1 LTKYK
6 NIMLIAKKNESIVKS
21 ILWSLLERYLPNII
35 QIISTI
41 IIARLITPQEFGEVA
56 LITVFIQI
64 ASLIIASGFAETLI
78 QRVKNTNTLYSTVF
92 YLNLLF
98 SVLLYCILFLLSKHI
113 AIFYEINRLESLT
126 KLVGLNIILY
136 SFTYIQRVF
145 YVIDGNFKTP
155 AFVVLISALFGS
167 ITGILLAFKGY
178 GVWSLVYQTLLINFI
193 QVIIFWTINFW
204 RPNFVFSTKELILI
218 LPNSS
223 KILFNNI
230 IQVLYDNLYT
240 LVIGK
245 AFSSKTLGFYNRIQT
260 LVFFTTT
267 NFMYAIET
275 VFYPILCKKNDNIN
289 KIKESYEILL
299 RISTYISFPVL
310 VVLISLGEPLITIIL
325 SSKWI
330 PSLQILK
337 LISTAYL
344 FIPIIYINNSFLK
357 ILNRSDL
364 LLISGFLKKGIGILI
379 LFITIRF
386 GFEVVM
392 YGLILYSFIDF
403 IISIIVT
410 QLLLNIT
417 YIKQLGFILNNFIL
431 NIGLFFILNYT
442 KNLFNNVYL
451 EVFGS
456 ISIGLCFYI
465 AIPILLNLKE
475 FIFFKLVL
483 NKQ

>member
-1 LTKYK
+1 
-6 NIMLIAKKNESIVKS
+6 MLKENKIESIVKS
-21 ILWSLLERYLPNII
+21 MLWSILERYVPNLI

-56 LITVFIQI
+56 LISVFIQI
-64 ASLIIASGFAETLI
+64 ASLIIASGFAEALI
-78 QRVKNTNTLYSTVF
+78 HRVKNSNTLYSTVF
-92 YLNLLF
+92 FLNLLF
-98 SVLLYCILFLLSKHI
+98 SVLLYCILFLSSKHI
-113 AIFYEINRLESLT
+113 AFFYDIERLESLT
-126 KLVGLNIILY
+126 KIVGLNIILY

-155 AFVVLISALFGS
+155 AFVVLISAFFGS
-167 ITGILLAFKGY
+167 FTGIILAFKGY

-193 QVIIFWTINFW
+193 QVSIFWTINFW
-204 RPNFVFSTKELILI
+204 RPDFVFSIKELKLI

-245 AFSSKTLGFYNRIQT
+245 VFSSKTLGFYNRIQT

-275 VFYPILCKKNDNIN
+275 VFYPILCKRKDNID
-289 KIKESYEILL
+289 KVKESYEILL
-299 RISTYISFPVL
+299 RISTYIAFPVL
-310 VVLISLGEPLITIIL
+310 VVLISLGEQIITIIL
-325 SSKWI
+325 SSKWL

-337 LISTAYL
+337 LISTAYFFL
-344 FIPIIYINNSFLK
+344 PIIYINNSFLK

-364 LLISGFLKKGIGILI
+364 LLITGFLKKGIGALI
-379 LFITIRF
+379 LFITISY

-403 IISIIVT
+403 VISIIVT
-410 QLLLNIT
+410 QILLRINI
-417 YIKQLGFILNNFIL
+417 IKQFIFILNNFIL
-431 NIGLFFILNYT
+431 NVGFFFILNYST
-442 KNLFNNVYL
+442 NLFNNVYL
-451 EVFGS
+451 KVFGS
-456 ISIGLCFYI
+456 ISIGLFFYI
-465 AIPILLNLKE
+465 TIPIVLNRKE
-475 FIFFKLVL
+475 FIIFKSILI
-483 NKQ
+483 KK